1 MDPQKRFCHNERC
14 WAYGRAGEG
23 HIVIHSQK
31 EQRYRCKRC
40 SKTFSA
46 TKGTALY
53 RMHKPHALVAT
64 VVTLLA
70 YGCPPQAIVAAFGLD
85 ERPIYRGQLMS
96 GRQCRRLHEHIV
108 QAGGVLLAQVQADE
122 LRVRVVGGV
131 VWLASALSVS
141 SRLWLGGVV
150 QIRRDRT
157 LIRKLLE
164 GVRACGTF
172 EALLLCTD
180 GLAGYPKQALKV
192 FSEPLRT
199 GKVGRPRLLLPE
211 GLMVAQAIKR
221 YARRRVIGVLRRV
234 VRGTEEAVEARL
246 YAGEPKRGDQ
256 HCLHRA
262 ASSHLALPAGPA
274 GEKDPG
280 GGSSRE
286 DACGGHVA
294 DRDGLQLLLLASLSK
309 VAGGWR
315 GQAAA
320 MDRENSG
327 PSGGTHRSSLVALR
341 AARLGRPS
349 DSTQAARETTEMV
362 VGGCSW
368 CLTARPRLD
377 GVLPVTRAHSPIVT

>member
-23 HIVIHSQK
+23 HIVIHSKK

-40 SKTFSA
+40 AKTFSA

-85 ERPIYRGQLMS
+85 ERTIHRWQLMS

-131 VWLASALSVS
+131 VWLASALSVT
-141 SRLWLGGVV
+141 SRLWLGGVL
-150 QIRRDRT
+150 QIRRDRS
-157 LIRKLLE
+157 LIRTLLE

-180 GLAGYPKQALKV
+180 GLATYPKQALKV

-211 GLMVAQAIKR
+211 DLMVAQAIKR

-246 YAGEPKRGDQ
+246 LCTQ
-256 HCLHRA
+256 
-262 ASSHLALPAGPA
+262 
-274 GEKDPG
+274 
-280 GGSSRE
+280 GSESAVINTAYIERLQATLRSR
-286 DACGGHVA
+286 
-294 DRDGLQLLLLASLSK
+294 LASLGRRTRAAARDGRTLE
-309 VAGGWR
+309 AGMWLIGTAYNFCCWHR
-315 GQAAA
+315 SLRLPGDGGGGERRWIERTPAQAAGLT
-320 MDRENSG
+320 D
-327 PSGGTHRSSLVALR
+327 HRWSLYELLIFAVPPTPLKR
-341 AARLGRPS
+341 RGR
-349 DSTQAARETTEMV
+349 
-362 VGGCSW
+362 
-368 CLTARPRLD
+368 RPRWL
-377 GVLPVTRAHSPIVT
+377 LEAAHVA

>member
-85 ERPIYRGQLMS
+85 ERTIYRWQLMS

-211 GLMVAQAIKR
+211 GLMVAQATLR
-221 YARRRVIGVLRRV
+221 SRLAPLARRTRVAARHGRTLAAGMWLIGTAYNFCCWHRSLRLP
-234 VRGTEEAVEARL
+234 GDGEARQRRWIERTPAQAAGLTDHRWSL
-246 YAGEPKRGDQ
+246 YELLVLAVPPTPPKR
-256 HCLHRA
+256 
-262 ASSHLALPAGPA
+262 
-274 GEKDPG
+274 
-280 GGSSRE
+280 
-286 DACGGHVA
+286 
-294 DRDGLQLLLLASLSK
+294 
-309 VAGGWR
+309 R
-315 GQAAA
+315 G
-320 MDRENSG
+320 R
-327 PSGGTHRSSLVALR
+327 
-341 AARLGRPS
+341 
-349 DSTQAARETTEMV
+349 
-362 VGGCSW
+362 
-368 CLTARPRLD
+368 RPRWL
-377 GVLPVTRAHSPIVT
+377 LEAAHGA